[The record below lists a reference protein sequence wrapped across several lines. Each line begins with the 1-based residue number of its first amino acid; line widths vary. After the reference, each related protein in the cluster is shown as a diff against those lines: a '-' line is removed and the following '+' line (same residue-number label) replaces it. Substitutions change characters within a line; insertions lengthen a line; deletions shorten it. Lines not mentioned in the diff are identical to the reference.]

1 MDHFQTESLIR
12 TRRNIIQKISAGLT
26 IIFTFPPNLD
36 KNKYWVTDQE
46 FDHWKRNSRAD
57 LVTWTLLKRQIMV
70 KSYSILFDYRYDK
83 SWLMSKLA
91 SSSLSTGAMGVIL
104 ILLVRIVNN
113 IPVCVW
119 CWRQSNR
126 CTKCEN
132 DLLAQIYTLT
142 PICSLYH
149 PFTSVTF
156 YHSLWWSI
164 SYKTSQNTSKTG
176 L

>member
-1 MDHFQTESLIR
+1 MEKKLKSRFGHL
-12 TRRNIIQKISAGLT
+12 NIAGEANSKILFR
-26 IIFTFPPNLD
+26 I
-36 KNKYWVTDQE
+36 
-46 FDHWKRNSRAD
+46 
-57 LVTWTLLKRQIMV
+57 
-70 KSYSILFDYRYDK
+70 FDYRYDK
-83 SWLMSKLA
+83 SLLMSKLA

-142 PICSLYH
+142 PICSLHH
-149 PFTSVTF
+149 PFPSVTF
-156 YHSLWWSI
+156 YHSL
-164 SYKTSQNTSKTG
+164 
-176 L
+176 